1 LGYHYPVVFD
11 GLGSNL
17 YHTMTTPFT
26 LHLAQQRD
34 KKMSGEIKFKGHPC
48 LTFTGK
54 SWIQLPFYKNMVAI
68 LNVSQQ
74 KEVNE
79 TP

>member
-1 LGYHYPVVFD
+1 MTVIISQPKPKPVK
-11 GLGSNL
+11 LAPSL
-17 YHTMTTPFT
+17 PFT
-26 LHLAQQRD
+26 LHFSQQRD

-54 SWIQLPFYKNMVAI
+54 SWIQRPFYENLVMI

-74 KEVNE
+74 KEVENE